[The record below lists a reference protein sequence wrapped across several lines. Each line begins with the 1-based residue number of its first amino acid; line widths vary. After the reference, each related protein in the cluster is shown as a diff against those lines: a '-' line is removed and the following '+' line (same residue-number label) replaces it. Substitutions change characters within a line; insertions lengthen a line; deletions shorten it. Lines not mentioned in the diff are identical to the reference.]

1 MSFLHGLN
9 FRLRALFRKRDL
21 EREMQEEMSFH
32 LEQRAA
38 EGADEGLSPEEAQR
52 AALRRFGNVG
62 SLQER
67 GRAARGWIWLEHFG
81 KDLQLALR
89 ALLGS
94 PGFVLLAVL
103 TLGLGIG
110 ANTAMYSV
118 FLSIARRPL
127 PYAEVGQ
134 LERLYRSTAQNKEGE
149 FSAADYLDLRA
160 AAGEY
165 RVAAH
170 ARAEFNL
177 ADAGRPPEVAA
188 ALRVSADLLGL
199 LGVQPQL
206 GRDFRPE
213 EDAPGRE
220 RVLVISQRYWKNR
233 FGQAPDIIGRRVRI
247 DGVSHEIVGVL
258 PASFNDWRHLGW
270 VDVFRP
276 LALTP
281 AESVDRAQPRLRLLG
296 RRPAA
301 WTTERSTAFIGGFG
315 RRLAAEHPAENAESS
330 WWAEPLAESVVGNNG
345 PATLAMLIGL
355 SGFVLLIACS
365 NLANFLLAR
374 TMARAREYA
383 VRAALGASR
392 LQLLRPLAAESLLL
406 ALGGGTCALA
416 VAYWFLRWMTL
427 RSTGDNGEVVTFFL
441 DWPVLTWA
449 FLASLVTALIFGLA
463 PALFALRLDVQST
476 LKSGAR
482 GSTGGRFQQRLRQLL
497 IVGQFALAMILLVG
511 AAVFVRG
518 LAELN
523 NRRAGWESDG
533 LITATV
539 LLPTQEFPGSAEI
552 DAFQRETRARLEAL
566 PGVQAVS
573 LSGTMP
579 FFGFGLPR
587 KFVVQGRELPKAG
600 QEPAAVSN
608 AVSPRYFETVG
619 TRLLQGREFTDSD
632 RADAPRVF
640 IVNQAMAQGLFPGE
654 SALGRRLGRVQGGS
668 IEWGEIVGVV
678 AEVKSVYA
686 EKDPVAYQLYQPLA
700 QDAPRLLEIGLRA
713 RGVAAATLV
722 DPIRAAMTERHPDLP
737 LRRLQPANARIERAN
752 YQLGVLRDL
761 LGSFALLG
769 LGLASLGVYGVIAR
783 TMAQRS
789 AEFGIRLA
797 LGARVRDIT
806 QLVLASG
813 LKLALVGVVFGLA
826 GGYGISQ
833 LLAAGY
839 PGMQLENGPAMAGV
853 TLLLVLVALLAS
865 YLPARRA
872 AGINPI
878 ETLRAE

>member
-1 MSFLHGLN
+1 MSFFHGLN

-21 EREMQEEMSFH
+21 EREMQEEMRFH

-38 EGADEGLSPEEAQR
+38 ERADEGLSPEEARR
-52 AALRRFGNVG
+52 AALRKFGNVG

-67 GRAARGWIWLEHFG
+67 GRAARGWTWLESFG
-81 KDLQLALR
+81 KDLRLALR

-94 PGFVLLAVL
+94 PGFVLLAVI

-127 PYAEVGQ
+127 PYPEVSQ
-134 LERLYRSTAQNKEGE
+134 LERIYRSTAQNKEGE
-149 FSAADYLDLRA
+149 FSAADYLDFRA
-160 AAGEY
+160 AGGAY
-165 RVAAH
+165 QVAAQ

-188 ALRVSADLLGL
+188 ALRISANLLGL

-220 RVLVISQRYWKNR
+220 RVLVISHRYWKSR
-233 FGQAPDIIGRRVRI
+233 FGQAPDIIGRQVRI

-281 AESVDRAQPRLRLLG
+281 AEATDRVQPRLRFLA
-296 RRPAA
+296 R
-301 WTTERSTAFIGGFG
+301 RSTSVTPEQGAAFVSAFA

-330 WWAEPLAESVVGNNG
+330 WWTESLAESVVGNNG
-345 PATLAMLIGL
+345 PMTLAMLIGL

-406 ALGGGTCALA
+406 ALGGGACALG
-416 VAYWFLRWMTL
+416 VAYVFLHWMML
-427 RSTGDNGEVVTFFL
+427 RSTGDNGEMVPLGL

-449 FLASLVTALIFGLA
+449 FLASLFTALAFGLA
-463 PALFALRLDVQST
+463 PALFALRLNVQAT

-511 AAVFVRG
+511 AALFVRG

-523 NRRAGWESDG
+523 TRRAGWESDG
-533 LITATV
+533 LVTATV
-539 LLPTQEFPGSAEI
+539 LLPGREYPGAAEI

-566 PGVQAVS
+566 PGVQSVS

-579 FFGFGLPR
+579 FFGFGLAR

-600 QEPAAVSN
+600 QEPAAVTN

-619 TRLLQGREFTDSD
+619 TRLLQGREFADSD
-632 RADAPRVF
+632 QPDAPRVF

-654 SALGRRLGRVQGGS
+654 SAVGRRLGRMQGS
-668 IEWGEIVGVV
+668 AIEWGEIVGVV
-678 AEVKSVYA
+678 ADVKSVYA
-686 EKDPVAYQLYQPLA
+686 EKDPVAYQLYQPVA
-700 QDAPRLLEIGLRA
+700 QEAPKLLEIGVRA
-713 RGVAAATLV
+713 RGTAAAALV

-761 LGSFALLG
+761 LGCFALLG
-769 LGLASLGVYGVIAR
+769 LGLATLGVYGVIAR
-783 TMAQRS
+783 TMAQR
-789 AEFGIRLA
+789 APEFGIRLA

-806 QLVLASG
+806 RLVLASG
-813 LKLALVGVVFGLA
+813 LKLALLGVLFGLA
-826 GGYGISQ
+826 GGYGVSQ
-833 LLAAGY
+833 LLASGY
-839 PGMQLENGPAMAGV
+839 PGMQLENGPAMGGV
-853 TLLLVLVALLAS
+853 ALLLVCVALLAS

-872 AGINPI
+872 AGINPM
-878 ETLRAE
+878 ETLRAD